1 MIMITLMT
9 CNSKKKDL
17 CAPSCEMLL
26 KIASLTNKHF
36 SYYADWFDCYRN
48 FNSSFSRYDWH
59 NLINISLILDNGTIK
74 LTLHSPKI
82 NRLALIQGM
91 IISTAEAVSRM
102 CSVNSILDNGTIK
115 LTLRSPK
122 INQLALI
129 QGIVIS
135 TAEAVSW
142 MCSVKNLFLI
152 ISKNSQE
159 NTHFLSK
166 ISFFNDVVMLR
177 YVMLCYVML
186 SKITKYSVQTR
197 ISDVVK
203 HLPWSFGENNGWKL
217 LIILVKVFCHS
228 YLTIGTKY
236 AFPTRLNIYDRA
248 FL

>member
-1 MIMITLMT
+1 M
-9 CNSKKKDL
+9 
-17 CAPSCEMLL
+17 CAILWNVIL
-26 KIASLTNKHF
+26 KIASLTDKHF
-36 SYYADWFDCYRN
+36 SYYADWFDCYRK
-48 FNSSFSRYDWH
+48 FNLPFSRYDWH
-59 NLINISLILDNGTIK
+59 NFINISLILDNSTIE
-74 LTLHSPKI
+74 LLLRSPKI
-82 NRLALIQGM
+82 NPLALTQGM

-159 NTHFLSK
+159 NTHFLSTL
-166 ISFFNDVVMLR
+166 SFSMTLLC

-203 HLPWSFGENNGWKL
+203 HLPWSFGKNNGWKL

-236 AFPTRLNIYDRA
+236 AFPIINLQRCI
-248 FL
+248 